1 MDTVIFDL
9 DDTLAD
15 TLRATKRANR
25 ALFMHFIRTRQ
36 FRLVKAL
43 VFREHTD
50 FLQSREEILL
60 LDSRGFIT
68 RFIRDFVPDMS
79 AQDVERACELYD
91 EAFFPAL
98 SLVGGA
104 KEILDYLSGRYRLAL
119 VTDGTKQW
127 QERKLSHLGIKDCFA
142 SVVISGEVGTSKLNP
157 DNFRMALSGDESAVY
172 VVGDRLETDIRG
184 GNSIGATTILF
195 KNGVFD
201 YERDSPDVPDHTITS
216 LTELKSLL

>member
-15 TLRATKRANR
+15 TWSATKRANR
-25 ALFMHFIRTRQ
+25 ALFWHFLKTRQ

-43 VFREHTD
+43 ILREHTD

-60 LDSRGFIT
+60 LDSNGFLS
-68 RFIRDFVPDMS
+68 RFIRDFVPDMDQRYIDGVCEMYDAVFFS
-79 AQDVERACELYD
+79 SLAFVPGAQGV
-91 EAFFPAL
+91 
-98 SLVGGA
+98 
-104 KEILDYLSGRYRLAL
+104 LDYLSGTYRLAL

-127 QERKLSHLGIKDCFA
+127 QEHKLEHLGISSYFDA
-142 SVVISGEVGTSKLNP
+142 IIISGEVGTSKLNP
-157 DNFRMALSGDESAVY
+157 ENFRMALSGEEDAVY

-184 GNSIGATTILF
+184 GNAIGAITILF

-201 YERDSPDVPDHTITS
+201 YERDIVDAPAFSITA
-216 LTELKSLL
+216 LEELYGIL